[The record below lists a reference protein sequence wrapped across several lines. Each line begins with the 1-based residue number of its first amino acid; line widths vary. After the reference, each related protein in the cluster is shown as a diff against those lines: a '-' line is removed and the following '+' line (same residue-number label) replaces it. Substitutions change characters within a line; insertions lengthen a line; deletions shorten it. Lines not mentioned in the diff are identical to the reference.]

1 MAGGGGGGMILAAN
15 SSQFLWYL
23 TRGLGV
29 ASLLLLTASV
39 GLGVLATVG
48 WRSAAWP
55 RFATTGL
62 HRNLTLLAICTV
74 ALHVVTTVLDGYAP
88 IALQDAV
95 IPFLSPY
102 RPIWL
107 GLGAVAFDLLIALVV
122 TSLLRA
128 RIGYHRW
135 RFVHWLA
142 YAAWPIALVHSLGT
156 GSDARIGWM
165 QTVGAACIAVVALA
179 ALGRFTVAGG
189 VPVAARLAAGAAALV
204 APVGILVW
212 YESGPA
218 QHGWAKQAGTPTSL
232 IAGRR
237 VATHAAVPP
246 TQPTSASLPHAAFSA
261 SVVGTI
267 HETNTAAGLVHVVIR
282 TRLRGGAG
290 GSARID
296 LRGQALQNGVSMTA
310 SGVSYV
316 PAGTGATYIGTVTA
330 LSGQQ
335 VVARLVT
342 GSGAHLQLA
351 FVLNIDTTTGSV
363 NGTVAGTPGA
373 A

>member
-1 MAGGGGGGMILAAN
+1 MILAAT
-15 SSQFLWYL
+15 SSQLLWYV
-23 TRGLGV
+23 TRGMGV

-39 GLGVLATVG
+39 ALGVLATAG
-48 WRSAAWP
+48 WRSGGWP

-74 ALHVVTTVLDGYAP
+74 VLHVVTTVLDGYAP
-88 IALQDAV
+88 IVLQDAL

-128 RIGYHRW
+128 RIGYQRW
-135 RFVHWLA
+135 RLVHWLA
-142 YAAWPIALVHSLGT
+142 YAAWPIALIHSLGT

-165 QTVGAACIAVVALA
+165 QMVGAACVAVVALA
-179 ALGRFTVAGG
+179 VLARLTLVGG
-189 VPVAARLAAGAAALV
+189 VPAATRVAAGVAALV
-204 APVGILVW
+204 VPIGILAW

-218 QHGWAKQAGTPTSL
+218 QHGWAKRAGTPTSL
-232 IAGRR
+232 TAGRR
-237 VATHAAVPP
+237 VTTKVSAPS
-246 TQPTSASLPHAAFSA
+246 TQLTSASLPHAAFSA
-261 SVVGTI
+261 TVAGTI
-267 HETNTAAGLVHVVIR
+267 HETNTAGGLVHVVIR
-282 TRLRGGAG
+282 TTLHGGAG

-296 LRGQALQNGVSMTA
+296 LRGQALQSGVSMTA

-316 PAGTGATYIGTVTA
+316 PARTGTTYVGTVTA

-335 VVARLVT
+335 VDASVKTA
-342 GSGAHLQLA
+342 SGAQLQLA
-351 FVLNIDTTTGSV
+351 FVLNIDTATGAV
-363 NGTVAGTPGA
+363 TGTVDGSPGSG
-373 A
+373 

>member
-1 MAGGGGGGMILAAN
+1 VILATTN
-15 SSQFLWYL
+15 SQLLWYV
-23 TRGLGV
+23 TRGMGV

-39 GLGVLATVG
+39 ALGVLATVG
-48 WRSAAWP
+48 WRSAGWP

-74 ALHVVTTVLDGYAP
+74 VLHVVTTVLDGYAP
-88 IALQDAV
+88 IALQDAL
-95 IPFLSPY
+95 IPFFSPY

-128 RIGYHRW
+128 RIGYQRW

-165 QTVGAACIAVVALA
+165 QAVGAACVAVVALA
-179 ALGRFTVAGG
+179 ALARFTLAGG
-189 VPVAARLAAGAAALV
+189 VPVATRLAAGVAALV
-204 APVGILVW
+204 VPAGILVW

-218 QHGWAKQAGTPTSL
+218 QHGWAKRAGTPTSL
-232 IAGRR
+232 IAGRVTKQ
-237 VATHAAVPP
+237 VAVSS
-246 TQPTSASLPHAAFSA
+246 TQLTSVSLPHAAFSA
-261 SVVGTI
+261 TVAGTI

-282 TRLRGGAG
+282 TKLHGGAG

-296 LRGQALQNGVSMTA
+296 LRGQALQSGVSMTA

-316 PAGTGATYIGTVTA
+316 PAGTGTVYIGTVTA

-335 VVARLVT
+335 VVASVTT
-342 GSGAHLQLA
+342 GSGAHLQLS
-351 FVLNIDTTTGSV
+351 FILNIDTTTGV
-363 NGTVAGTPGA
+363 VTGTVDGAPGSG
-373 A
+373 

>member
-1 MAGGGGGGMILAAN
+1 MIFAATN
-15 SSQFLWYL
+15 SQLLWYV
-23 TRGLGV
+23 TRGMGV

-39 GLGVLATVG
+39 ALGVLATVG
-48 WRSAAWP
+48 WRSAGWP

-74 ALHVVTTVLDGYAP
+74 VLHVVTTVLDGYAP

-95 IPFLSPY
+95 IPFFSPY

-128 RIGYHRW
+128 RIGYQRW

-142 YAAWPIALVHSLGT
+142 YAAWPIALIHSLGT

-165 QTVGAACIAVVALA
+165 QMVGAACVGVVAFA
-179 ALGRFTVAGG
+179 ALARFTLVGG
-189 VPVAARLAAGAAALV
+189 VPVATRLAAGVAALV
-204 APVGILVW
+204 VPAGILVW

-218 QHGWAKQAGTPTSL
+218 QLGWAKRAGTPTSL

-237 VATHAAVPP
+237 VTKQVAASS
-246 TQPTSASLPHAAFSA
+246 TQLTSVSLPHAAFSA
-261 SVVGTI
+261 TVAGTI
-267 HETNTAAGLVHVVIR
+267 HESNTAAGLVHVVIR
-282 TRLRGGAG
+282 TALHGSPG

-296 LRGQALQNGVSMTA
+296 LSGQALQSGVSMTA

-316 PAGTGATYIGTVTA
+316 PAGTGTAYIGTVTS

-335 VVARLVT
+335 VVASLTT

-351 FVLNIDTTTGSV
+351 FALNINTTTGV
-363 NGTVAGTPGA
+363 VTGTVDGTPGSG
-373 A
+373 

>member
-1 MAGGGGGGMILAAN
+1 MILAAT
-15 SSQFLWYL
+15 SSTLLWYV
-23 TRGLGV
+23 TRGMGV

-39 GLGVLATVG
+39 ALGVLATVG
-48 WRSAAWP
+48 WRSAGWP
-55 RFATTGL
+55 RFATTRL

-74 ALHVVTTVLDGYAP
+74 VLHVVTTVLDGYAP
-88 IALQDAV
+88 IVLQDAL
-95 IPFLSPY
+95 IPFFSPY

-128 RIGYHRW
+128 RIGYQRW

-142 YAAWPIALVHSLGT
+142 YAAWPIALIHSLGT

-165 QTVGAACIAVVALA
+165 QAVGAACVGVVALA
-179 ALGRFTVAGG
+179 TLARFTLTGG
-189 VPVAARLAAGAAALV
+189 VPAATRLAAGVAALV
-204 APVGILVW
+204 VPIGILVW

-218 QHGWAKQAGTPTSL
+218 QLGWAKRAGTPTSL

-237 VATHAAVPP
+237 VTKQVAASS
-246 TQPTSASLPHAAFSA
+246 TALTSVSLPHAAFSA
-261 SVVGTI
+261 TIAGTI
-267 HETNTAAGLVHVVIR
+267 HDTTSAGLAHVVIR
-282 TRLRGGAG
+282 TKLHGGAG

-296 LRGQALQNGVSMTA
+296 LRGQALDSGVSMTA

-316 PAGTGATYIGTVTA
+316 PAGTGTVYIGTVTA

-335 VVARLVT
+335 VVASVTTSSGAQLQLSFILNINTATGTVT
-342 GSGAHLQLA
+342 G
-351 FVLNIDTTTGSV
+351 
-363 NGTVAGTPGA
+363 TVDATPGSG
-373 A
+373 

>member
-1 MAGGGGGGMILAAN
+1 VILAAT
-15 SSQFLWYL
+15 SSQLLWYA
-23 TRGLGV
+23 TRGMGV

-39 GLGVLATVG
+39 ALGVLATVG

-74 ALHVVTTVLDGYAP
+74 VLHVVTTVLDGYAP
-88 IALQDAV
+88 IGLQDALV
-95 IPFLSPY
+95 PFVSPY

-128 RIGYHRW
+128 RIGYRRW

-142 YAAWPIALVHSLGT
+142 YAAWPIALVHALGT
-156 GSDARIGWM
+156 GSDARIGWL
-165 QTVGAACIAVVALA
+165 QAVGAACVAVIAIAALA
-179 ALGRFTVAGG
+179 RFTLAGG
-189 VPVAARLAAGAAALV
+189 VPVAARLAAAAAALV
-204 APVGILVW
+204 VPVGIVVW

-218 QHGWAKQAGTPTSL
+218 QHGWAKRAGTPTAL

-237 VATHAAVPP
+237 VTRTIAAAAPP
-246 TQPTSASLPHAAFSA
+246 TVTSPRAAFSA
-261 SVVGTI
+261 SVKGTV

-282 TRLRGGAG
+282 TTLHGGAG

-296 LRGQALQNGVSMTA
+296 LRGPALQSGVSMTA

-316 PAGTGATYIGTVTA
+316 PAGTRTAYIGTVTA

-335 VVARLVT
+335 VDASVT
-342 GSGAHLQLA
+342 AGSGAQLQLS
-351 FVLNIDTTTGSV
+351 FVLNIDTATGSV
-363 NGTVAGTPGA
+363 TGTVDGTPA
-373 A
+373 